1 VELTGRY
8 VSAFDYFMIFVTIII
23 ALAIEA
29 VAKDVDTLIAAK
41 RRVKWHWMAPATA
54 LNSILLI
61 LSQFWLFW
69 QLRQHAPFSSYVV
82 ALSPIATMLMLFLVA
97 SAALPSDVPPEGLDL
112 KEWYFG
118 NRARFWGLSIAL
130 LGCFIA
136 TNVVVYFAHIEQS
149 AAAIAFIPQCLLAA
163 ALCASLIF
171 SRAVWWHTVVIL
183 LLITS
188 NVVSNSRLTL
198 G

>member
-1 VELTGRY
+1 M
-8 VSAFDYFMIFVTIII
+8 SAFDYFMIFVTIII

-29 VAKDVDTLIAAK
+29 VAKNIDTLIAAK

-69 QLRQHAPFSSYVV
+69 QLRSQAPFSSYIV

-97 SAALPSDVPPEGLDL
+97 SASLPRHVPAEGLDL
-112 KEWYFG
+112 KEWYFD

-130 LGCFIA
+130 SGCFFA

-149 AAAIAFIPQCLLAA
+149 ALAIAFIPQCLIAA
-163 ALCASLIF
+163 ALCASVIS
-171 SRAVWWHTVVIL
+171 SRAVWWHTVIIIL
-183 LLITS
+183 FIAS
-188 NVVSNSRLTL
+188 NLVSNLHLTL
-198 G
+198 S